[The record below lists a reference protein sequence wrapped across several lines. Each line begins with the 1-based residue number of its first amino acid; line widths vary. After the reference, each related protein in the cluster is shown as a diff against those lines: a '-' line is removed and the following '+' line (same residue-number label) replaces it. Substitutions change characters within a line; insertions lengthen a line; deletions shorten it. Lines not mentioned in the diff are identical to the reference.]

1 MMKMGIDFPKIQI
14 GPNVLSNFDKAIQ
27 MEWII
32 TNGLGGYAS
41 STVLGINTRKYHR
54 LLVAAFN
61 PPVDR
66 WVILTKLNEEIQIE
80 NKTDPIG
87 SNEFKSGVQ
96 PKGYQF
102 LSSFTLN
109 PLPIYKYAVHGF
121 QLQKKIFMPQGK
133 NATVV
138 MYEVFNS
145 NENKAFLR
153 ISPLVN
159 SRHFYSVTRKKN
171 LAWKFVQ
178 KPFEK
183 GVVVKPSTQS
193 PALILFSSAGQY
205 FAGKSKWVR
214 ELFFRVDSSRGE
226 SCLDDSFQPGLF
238 ELRIAPKERKNF
250 YVVATGGRNE
260 KEAQSILSSICKEPD
275 HADLLYNQELKR
287 RKSLLTTF
295 QERYADVKME
305 DWLKWLILAA
315 DSFIVNRE
323 STKTKSMIAG
333 YHWFE
338 DWGRDSMISLPGLT
352 LVTGRFEVA
361 KEILLTFKHYCCKG
375 LIPNRF
381 PNQAGDTPIY
391 NTVDATLWY
400 FNAVLQ
406 YLKYTEDFDFVRVEL
421 WDTLQSIMEHH
432 IQGTLYDIRV
442 DDDGLVT
449 HGPQL
454 TWMDA
459 MIDGQF
465 VTPRNG
471 KAVEIQALWYNAL
484 KIMELLATR
493 FNQKEDAKKYRDMA
507 EKTRKSFVEKFWN
520 PQKRCLFDVVCEEQ
534 GDESLRPNQIMAV
547 ALRFSMLDRAREKE
561 IVETVWRELWGTYG
575 LKTLPKDDP
584 RYVGKYLGDW
594 AYRDRAYHNGTVWAW
609 LLGPF
614 TTAFLKVN
622 DYEKRWRS
630 FAFQNFLQPLFQ
642 EETFKA
648 GLGTISEIFDGDPP
662 HASRGCVSQ
671 AWSVAEP
678 LRAFVEDVL
687 SKRPLYERQIL
698 AGVGYCC

>member
-1 MMKMGIDFPKIQI
+1 MMKVDIDLPKIHV
-14 GPNVLSNFDKAIQ
+14 GPDVLSSFDKAIQ
-27 MEWII
+27 MEWIVA
-32 TNGLGGYAS
+32 NGLGGYAS
-41 STVLGINTRKYHR
+41 STTLGINTRKYHG

-66 WVILTKLNEEIQIE
+66 KVILTKLDEEIQIKNE
-80 NKTDPIG
+80 TYPIG

-102 LSSFTLN
+102 LSDFSLN
-109 PLPIYKYAVHGF
+109 PLPTYKYAVHGF
-121 QLQKKIFMPQGK
+121 QLQKKIFMPQGE

-145 NENKAFLR
+145 DENEAFLR

-159 SRHFYSVTRKKN
+159 SRHFHSVTNKEN
-171 LAWKFVQ
+171 SAWSFVQ

-183 GVVVKPSTQS
+183 GVIVKPSTLLS
-193 PALILFSSAGQY
+193 ALILFSSEGRY
-205 FAGKSKWVR
+205 FADKDKWVR
-214 ELFFRVDSSRGE
+214 EIYFRVDSSRGE

-250 YVVATGGRNE
+250 YVVAAAGRNE
-260 KEAQSILSSICKEPD
+260 KEARTIFSSICKEPD
-275 HADLLYNQELKR
+275 NTDLSYNQEVER
-287 RKSLLTTF
+287 RKSLLTMF
-295 QERYADVKME
+295 QERYADVKMK
-305 DWLKWLILAA
+305 DWLKWLILTA
-315 DSFIVNRE
+315 DSFIVDRE
-323 STKTKSMIAG
+323 STKTKSVIAG

-400 FNAVLQ
+400 FNAVFQ
-406 YLKYTEDFDFVRVEL
+406 YLKYTGDFDFVRVEL
-421 WDTLQSIMEHH
+421 WDTLQSIIEHH
-432 IQGTLYDIRV
+432 TRGTLFDIHM

-459 MIDGQF
+459 MVGDQF

-484 KIMELLATR
+484 KIIELLATR
-493 FNQKEDAKKYRDMA
+493 INQKEDAEKYRNMA
-507 EKTRKSFVEKFWN
+507 EKARKSFVDKFWN
-520 PQKRCLFDVVCEEQ
+520 PQRHCLFDVVCEGQ
-534 GDESLRPNQIMAV
+534 GDETLRPNQVIAV
-547 ALRFSMLDRAREKE
+547 ALDFSMLDRMREKE
-561 IVETVWRELWGTYG
+561 IVETVWRELWGIYG

-584 RYVGKYLGDW
+584 RYIGKYLGDW
-594 AYRDRAYHNGTVWAW
+594 AYRDKAYHNGTVWAW

-614 TTAFLKVN
+614 TTAFLKVKG
-622 DYEKRWRS
+622 YEKRWQS

-642 EETFKA
+642 EETSKV

-662 HASRGCVSQ
+662 HASQGCVSQ

-678 LRAFVEDVL
+678 LRTFVEDVL
-687 SKRPLYERQIL
+687 LKRPPYERQIL
-698 AGVGYCC
+698 AGV